1 MMNDY
6 EVQERAAMLGLSAWV
21 TEVVAVTSSGTVTQ
35 RLYHVGFKSIDLV
48 LAEGETWEWALG
60 RAMDF
65 IFRA

>member
-6 EVQERAAMLGLSAWV
+6 EVQKRAAMLGLSAWV
-21 TEVVAVTSSGTVTQ
+21 TEVAAVTTSGPVTQ
-35 RLYHVGFKSIDLV
+35 RLCHVGFKSIDLV

-60 RAMDF
+60 RAMDL